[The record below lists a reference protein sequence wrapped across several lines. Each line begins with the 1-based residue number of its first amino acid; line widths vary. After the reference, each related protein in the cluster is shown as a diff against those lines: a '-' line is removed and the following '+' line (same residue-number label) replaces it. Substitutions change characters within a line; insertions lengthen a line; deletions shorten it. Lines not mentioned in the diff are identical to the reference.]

1 MPVLTTETRLAG
13 KEARDIMEYIQK
25 YRVDYGI
32 VQRYVWLA
40 LVRQKG
46 VISKSKLN
54 TEIQTKFSVTKRTAN
69 SVIYDMKGRYKAL
82 QELKKTER
90 SQLKDR
96 ILCLEQQAEKIADT
110 VNTLKKDAAANRL
123 DGRQLVKYRDLKK
136 KLYYKHQ
143 RIQKIRDRLA
153 QLEKDMKGGRYSL
166 GFGGKKTFD
175 KQYRLEEN
183 GYRSHEGW
191 YNDYRKRRDCNVF
204 YLGSRDE
211 TAGNQMFQ
219 LSPNAEGGYDI
230 KIRKDGKYDSD
241 GRYVYGKCRFKYLDD
256 ELRESLR
263 NRDRPVSYRIK
274 IRGTKIYLQAIV
286 TLDMAKRPIMT
297 TMVNG
302 VIGLDF
308 NDGHIDLAETDGKGN
323 LAAMDQYRLEHHGR
337 GGRAANEM
345 RQVIAEIG
353 KYALSKGKSIVKE
366 DLSFVKKKSQ
376 SENGSDRRYNKMLH
390 TLDYS
395 RYEDDIRNM
404 AVRNGIDLIEVNPA
418 YTSQIAKKKYC
429 RIRKIPVHNGA
440 AYVIARRGQG
450 YKDKAV

>member
-204 YLGSRDE
+204 YLGSR
-211 TAGNQMFQ
+211 A
-219 LSPNAEGGYDI
+219 
-230 KIRKDGKYDSD
+230 
-241 GRYVYGKCRFKYLDD
+241 
-256 ELRESLR
+256 
-263 NRDRPVSYRIK
+263 
-274 IRGTKIYLQAIV
+274 
-286 TLDMAKRPIMT
+286 
-297 TMVNG
+297 
-302 VIGLDF
+302 
-308 NDGHIDLAETDGKGN
+308 
-323 LAAMDQYRLEHHGR
+323 
-337 GGRAANEM
+337 
-345 RQVIAEIG
+345 
-353 KYALSKGKSIVKE
+353 
-366 DLSFVKKKSQ
+366 
-376 SENGSDRRYNKMLH
+376 
-390 TLDYS
+390 
-395 RYEDDIRNM
+395 
-404 AVRNGIDLIEVNPA
+404 
-418 YTSQIAKKKYC
+418 
-429 RIRKIPVHNGA
+429 
-440 AYVIARRGQG
+440 
-450 YKDKAV
+450 